1 MTIKDVYNIMTVI
14 LGSSCKTFSVVKLL
28 CKKLQIGCI
37 LKCGLIMFCSTWYN
51 FLQMVYKLE
60 YADK

>member
-1 MTIKDVYNIMTVI
+1 MTIKVVYNIMTVI
-14 LGSSCKTFSVVKLL
+14 LGSSGKTFPVVKLL
-28 CKKLQIGCI
+28 CKKLRIGFI
-37 LKCGLIMFCSTWYN
+37 LKCGLIMFCNPWYN